1 MNCIFFRIVQEL
13 ISNSIRHEKATEYD
27 VYITC
32 NNNIFT
38 FMYKDNGEHFNQ
50 EKKTLKEGLG
60 MKNIEFRA
68 VFY

>member
-1 MNCIFFRIVQEL
+1 
-13 ISNSIRHEKATEYD
+13 
-27 VYITC
+27 
-32 NNNIFT
+32 
-38 FMYKDNGEHFNQ
+38 MYKDNGEHFNQ